1 MLEKE
6 AIDAL
11 AGASNI
17 TDSIILK
24 YPETVAVSDAQDI
37 MMAINI
43 KDRSS
48 EFEPIALYQSFGRFL
63 NLLKMFGENTIGI
76 QGNILTVKNDQGMTA
91 NVVVSNPALMT
102 SFDKSTEQFDRTE
115 QTNSV
120 AEFVLTADNLKKIH
134 TASSLFSYAD
144 SVSFIAKDNE
154 LKVKVGSEDSM
165 NSSTS
170 SDSLVLDTTAD
181 VLTKEFKVS
190 IPLENFNMLPVATY
204 KVFIKYNSVK
214 NKYRVL
220 MKNLDCEGIRIILAV
235 KI

>member
-6 AIDAL
+6 SIQAL
-11 AGASNI
+11 EGAANI

-37 MMAINI
+37 MMAIDI
-43 KDRSS
+43 KDKSS
-48 EFEPIALYQSFGRFL
+48 EFNPIALYQSFGRFL
-63 NLLKMFGENTIGI
+63 NVLKMFGDNTVSI
-76 QGNILTVKNDQGMTA
+76 QGNILTVKNNQGMTA
-91 NVVVSNPALMT
+91 NIVVSNPALMST
-102 SFDKSTEQFDRTE
+102 FDKSTEQFDRTE

-120 AEFVLTADNLKKIH
+120 AEFILTADNIKKIR
-134 TASSLFSYAD
+134 TASSLFGYAD
-144 SVSFIAKDNE
+144 SVSFISKDSE

-170 SDSLVLDTTAD
+170 SDSLVLDTTTD

-220 MKNLDCEGIRIILAV
+220 MKNQDTEGIRIILAV

>member
-6 AIDAL
+6 SIQAL
-11 AGASNI
+11 EGAANI

-37 MMAINI
+37 MMAIKI
-43 KDRSS
+43 EGKSS
-48 EFEPIALYQSFGRFL
+48 EFSPIALYQSFGRFL
-63 NLLKMFGENTIGI
+63 NVLKMFGDNTISI

-91 NVVVSNPALMT
+91 NIVVSNPALMST
-102 SFDKSTEQFDRTE
+102 FDKSTEQFDRTE

-120 AEFVLTADNLKKIH
+120 AEFILTADHLKKIR
-134 TASSLFSYAD
+134 TASSLFGYAD
-144 SVSFIAKDNE
+144 SVSFISKDSE

-170 SDSLVLDTTAD
+170 SDSLVLDMTTD

-220 MKNLDCEGIRIILAV
+220 MKNQDTEGIRIILAV

>member
-43 KDRSS
+43 KERSS

-63 NLLKMFGENTIGI
+63 NLLKLFGENTIGI
-76 QGNILTVKNDQGMTA
+76 SGNILTIKNNSGMTA
-91 NVVVSNPALMT
+91 NVVVSNPALMAA
-102 SFDKSTEQFDRTE
+102 FDKSTEQFDRTE
-115 QTNSV
+115 ASNSV
-120 AEFVLTADNLKKIH
+120 AEFVLTADEMKKIKV
-134 TASSLFSYAD
+134 ASSVFNYAD
-144 SVSFIAKDNE
+144 SLSFISKDSE

-170 SDSLVLDTTAD
+170 SDSLVFDESAD
-181 VLTKEFKVS
+181 VLTKEFKIA
-190 IPLENFNMLPVATY
+190 IPLENFNMLSVATY
-204 KVFIKYNSVK
+204 KILIKYNSVK
-214 NKYRVL
+214 DKYRVL
-220 MKNLDCEGIRIILAV
+220 LKNLDCEGIRIILAV